1 MEKKLN
7 NKVGNYVRTFKDE
20 VKKYILQNNFNTDQE
35 KLGFI
40 EWVYSY
46 PIMEITGQDLQKRKR
61 VKNVVP
67 FCYRCKAKRANGEQC
82 SRRRKDN
89 STEFCGTHIKGTP
102 HGRIE
107 TTEQNEGPNKK
118 KVKVWTEE
126 IMGIT
131 YFIDNFHNVYD
142 PHEIMNNVENPNVIA
157 KWEKNEKD
165 NYIIPSLLR

>member
-7 NKVGNYVRTFKDE
+7 NKVGHYVRDFKDE
-20 VKKYILQNNFNTDQE
+20 LKKYILQNNFDTDE
-35 KLGFI
+35 GKLSFI
-40 EWVYSY
+40 EWIYGY
-46 PIMEITGQDLQKRKR
+46 PIIEITSQDLQKRKR

-82 SRRRKDN
+82 SRRKKDN
-89 STEFCGTHIKGTP
+89 TTDFCGTHIKGTP

-107 TTEQNEGPNKK
+107 TSEQNDGPNKK

-131 YFIDNFHNVYD
+131 YFIDNFNNVYN
-142 PHEIMNNVENPNVIA
+142 PHEIMNNVENPHVIA
-157 KWEKNEKD
+157 KWEKNEQD

>member
-1 MEKKLN
+1 MDKKLN
-7 NKVGNYVRTFKDE
+7 TKVGNYVRGFKDDI
-20 VKKYILQNNFNTDQE
+20 KKFILQNEFTDEEE
-35 KLGFI
+35 KLSFI
-40 EWVYSY
+40 EWIYGY
-46 PIMEITGQDLQKRKR
+46 PIIEITVQDLQKRKR

-82 SRRRKDN
+82 SRRRKDSN
-89 STEFCGTHIKGTP
+89 AEFCGTHIKGTP

-107 TTEQNEGPNKK
+107 TSEQNDGPNKK
-118 KVKVWTEE
+118 KIKVWTEE

-157 KWEKNEKD
+157 KWEKND
-165 NYIIPSLLR
+165 QNNYIIPSLMC

>member
-7 NKVGNYVRTFKDE
+7 NKVGNYVRDFKDE
-20 VKKYILQNNFNTDQE
+20 IKKYILQNEFNSDKE
-35 KLGFI
+35 KLTFI
-40 EWVYSY
+40 EWIYGY
-46 PIMEITGQDLQKRKR
+46 PIVEITSQDLQKRKR

-67 FCYRCKAKRANGEQC
+67 FCYRCKAKRASGEQC

-89 STEFCGTHIKGTP
+89 TSEFCGTHIKGTP

-107 TTEQNEGPNKK
+107 ETEQNDGPNKK
-118 KVKVWTEE
+118 KIKVWTEE

-131 YFIDNFHNVYD
+131 YFIDSFNNVYD

-157 KWEKNEKD
+157 KWEKNEQD
-165 NYIIPSLLR
+165 NYIIPSLLC